1 MLKMEALEQ
10 KSKIIAAS
18 ISLEFI
24 RSFYDTVD
32 WDSRLIGIVGA
43 RGTGKTTM
51 ILQYLK
57 NHFASSDEAIY
68 LTLDDIYFTNN
79 TLLDVIERFRHRG
92 GKHIFLDEV
101 HKYPN
106 WAIEI
111 KNIYDY
117 YKDIKIVFTG
127 SSIIDLLKQEVD
139 LSRRAVMYELPGL
152 SFREYLAFSGIADL
166 PSFSLHEILT
176 NHNHISATIVSQI
189 KPLKYFDDYLSFG
202 YYPFY
207 TESPSTYHLRLEQVV
222 RMIIEVELQFID
234 GFDVQKS
241 RKIYQLL
248 YILASNV
255 PFKPN
260 ISKLSEKIG
269 IHRNTLVNYIHY
281 LEKARL
287 INSLSATGKSIS
299 TLQKPEKIF
308 LENPNLSYVL
318 APEFV
323 NKGTLRE
330 TFLLNQLKFNHNIS
344 LPKVGDFLIDE
355 KITIEVGGRGKS
367 NKQIE
372 GLENAYIAS
381 DELEIGSFNKI
392 PLWLF
397 GFMY

>member
-1 MLKMEALEQ
+1 MEALAH
-10 KSKIIAAS
+10 KSKLVIDS
-18 ISLEFI
+18 ISLDLI
-24 RSFYDTVD
+24 RSFYDTID
-32 WDSRLIGIVGA
+32 WSSRLIGIVGA
-43 RGTGKTTM
+43 RGTGKTTLL
-51 ILQYLK
+51 LQRLK
-57 NHFASSDEAIY
+57 KEFAFSDQAIY

-79 TLLDVIERFRHRG
+79 TLVDTIEHFRQKG
-92 GKHIFLDEV
+92 GKYIFLDEV

-106 WAIEI
+106 WAREI

-117 YKDIKIVFTG
+117 FKDLTIVFTG
-127 SSIIDLLKQEVD
+127 SSIIDLLKQDVD

-152 SFREYLAFSGIADL
+152 SYREFLHFSGIASL
-166 PSFSLHEILT
+166 PTYTLQEILA
-176 NHNHISATIVSQI
+176 NHVQICASINSQI
-189 KPLKYFDDYLSFG
+189 KPLKHFDDYLKFG

-207 TESPSTYHLRLEQVV
+207 SESKSTYHLRLEQVV
-222 RMIIEVELQFID
+222 KMIIEVELQFID
-234 GFDVQKS
+234 GFDIQKS

-287 INSLSATGKSIS
+287 INSLSSHGKSIS
-299 TLQKPEKIF
+299 NLQKPEKIF
-308 LENPNLSYVL
+308 LENPNLCYVL
-318 APEFV
+318 ASEGI

-330 TFLLNQLKFNHNIS
+330 TFLLNQLKFKHQVS
-344 LPKVGDFLIDE
+344 LPLKGDFLVDE
-355 KITIEVGGRGKS
+355 IITIEVGGKS
-367 NKQIE
+367 KNNKQIE
-372 GLENAYIAS
+372 TVDNAYIAA
-381 DELEIGSFNKI
+381 DNLEIGSYNKI

>member
-1 MLKMEALEQ
+1 METLEQ
-10 KSKIIAAS
+10 KSKVIIES
-18 ISLEFI
+18 VSLDFI
-24 RSFYDTVD
+24 RTFYNTID

-51 ILQYLK
+51 LIQHLK
-57 NHFASSDEAIY
+57 SQFPFSDEAIY
-68 LTLDDIYFTNN
+68 LTLDDIYFTNH
-79 TLLDVIERFRHRG
+79 TLVETIERFRQKG
-92 GKHIFLDEV
+92 GKYLFLDEV

-106 WAIEI
+106 WAREI

-117 YKDIKIVFTG
+117 YVDIKIVFTG

-152 SFREYLAFSGIADL
+152 SFREYLHYAGVANL
-166 PSFSLHEILT
+166 PSYTLNEILS
-176 NHNHISATIVSQI
+176 NHSQISAEIVSKI
-189 KPLKYFDDYLSFG
+189 KPLKHFDDYLSYG
-202 YYPFY
+202 YYPFHS
-207 TESPSTYHLRLEQVV
+207 ESKATYHLKLEQVV
-222 RMIIEVELQFID
+222 RMIIDVELQFID

-269 IHRNTLVNYIHY
+269 IHRNTLVNYIYY

-287 INSLSATGKSIS
+287 INSMSATGKSIS
-299 TLQKPEKIF
+299 TLQKPDKIF
-308 LENPNLSYVL
+308 LENPNLCYVL

-330 TFLLNQLKFNHNIS
+330 TFLLNQLTYKHQIS
-344 LPKVGDFLIDE
+344 LPKQGDFLIDE
-355 KITIEVGGRGKS
+355 TITIEVGGKWKT
-367 NKQIE
+367 NKQIV
-372 GLENAYIAS
+372 GLQNAYIAA
-381 DELEIGSFNKI
+381 DDIEIGSFNKI

-397 GFMY
+397 GFLY